1 MFRQNVSRFGLAT
14 HLALAAAL
22 PAALAQFVSVHA
34 LSVSMLWVSLAAWVW
49 MMFEPSVLSGET
61 ISRARSRMFGR
72 MVRDPFVW
80 FMVLAVLFSLI
91 RWLNSGVALFYDAEK
106 SIWSVKEPAMSMM
119 PASSGDAGFL
129 PFATAVVLATV
140 IAGVRHAL
148 GRNARIWFGVAAG
161 AFSAIGGLAAVI
173 SVAFGVEAFK
183 SAALMSFGQPWF
195 SGTAF
200 ALILPVSIACG
211 IEAEERG
218 LTKARLLFAFAVAG
232 NAVAA
237 FVFLPV
243 LLAVGYLLISVVVA
257 AVSLALC
264 RNRAGA
270 AACARAASML
280 AFGIVG
286 AVSAVMVPSYKDIVQ
301 EKMKGINPEK
311 AFTLELADRNEAL
324 QRVSLAMWKDFQWGG
339 VGVGAFKLQAPFYV
353 AKEDWQ
359 VLPPRPEQSS
369 NGYFTLIAER
379 GIVGSLFWLVG
390 IGFLIFAWVAR
401 LAESLEW
408 HRTQEEGRAWVFCL
422 PAVVWA
428 GLAVL
433 VAALA
438 DAWFSSGFPLTALP
452 VCVASAMALAAAS
465 FPKMKRNRAKETK
478 D

>member
-1 MFRQNVSRFGLAT
+1 MFRLNVSRFGLAT

-22 PAALAQFVSVHA
+22 PAALAQFVSVNTLA
-34 LSVSMLWVSLAAWVW
+34 VSMLWVSLFAWIW
-49 MMFEPSVLSGET
+49 MLFEPSVLSGET
-61 ISRARSRMFGR
+61 VSRARSRMLGR

-91 RWLNSGVALFYDAEK
+91 RWLNSGLVLFYDAEK
-106 SIWSVKEPAMSMM
+106 TLWSVKEPVMSMM

-129 PFATAVVLATV
+129 PFAVSIVLATV

-148 GRNARIWFGVAAG
+148 GRNARIWFGVATGSVA
-161 AFSAIGGLAAVI
+161 AIGGLASVI
-173 SVAFGVEAFK
+173 SVALGVETFK
-183 SAALMSFGQPWF
+183 TAALTGFGQPWF
-195 SGTAF
+195 PGTCF
-200 ALILPVSIACG
+200 ALVLPVSIACG

-218 LTKARLLFAFAVAG
+218 LTKTRLLFAFAVAG
-232 NAVAA
+232 NAAAA

-243 LLAVGYLLISVVVA
+243 LLAVGYILISLVVA
-257 AVSLALC
+257 VVSLALC
-264 RNRAGA
+264 KNRAGA

-301 EKMKGINPEK
+301 EKVRGLNVEK
-311 AFTLELADRNEAL
+311 AFPLDLADRNEAL

-359 VLPPRPEQSS
+359 MLPPRPEQSS
-369 NGYFTLIAER
+369 NGYFTLVAER

-390 IGFLIFAWVAR
+390 IGFLLFSWAVR
-401 LAESLEW
+401 LVESLRW
-408 HRTQEEGRAWVFCL
+408 HKTQEEGRAWVLCI
-422 PAVVWA
+422 PSMAWA

-433 VAALA
+433 AAGLA

-452 VCVASAMALAAAS
+452 VCVASAMTLAAAS
-465 FPKMKRNRAKETK
+465 FPKMKRPRAK
-478 D
+478 

>member
-1 MFRQNVSRFGLAT
+1 MFRLNVSRFGLAT

-22 PAALAQFVSVHA
+22 PAALAQFVSAHT
-34 LSVSMLWVSLAAWVW
+34 LSVSMLWISLSAWIWIV
-49 MMFEPSVLSGET
+49 FEPSVLSGET
-61 ISRARSRMFGR
+61 VARARSRVFGR
-72 MVRDPFVW
+72 MIRDPFVW
-80 FMVLAVLFSLI
+80 FMILSVLFAFA

-106 SIWSVKEPAMSMM
+106 TLWSVKEPAMSMM

-129 PFATAVVLATV
+129 PFAVSIVLTTV

-148 GRNARIWFGVAAG
+148 GRNARIWFGVTTG

-173 SVAFGVEAFK
+173 CVAFGVEAFRD
-183 SAALMSFGQPWF
+183 AALTNFSQPCF
-195 SGTAF
+195 AGTAF
-200 ALILPVSIACG
+200 ALILPVLIACG

-237 FVFLPV
+237 FVFLPII
-243 LLAVGYLLISVVVA
+243 LAIGYLMISVVVA
-257 AVSLALC
+257 FASLALC
-264 RNRAGA
+264 KRREGA
-270 AACARAASML
+270 AACARATSML

-286 AVSAVMVPSYKDIVQ
+286 AVSAVMVPSYKNIVQ
-301 EKMKGINPEK
+301 EKMTGLDPEK

-339 VGVGAFKLQAPFYV
+339 VGVGAFKLHAPFYV

-359 VLPPRPEQSS
+359 VLPPRPEQSF

-390 IGFLIFAWVAR
+390 IGVLVFFWVAR
-401 LAESLEW
+401 LVESLKW
-408 HRTQEEGRAWVFCL
+408 HRVQEEGRAWVFCV
-422 PAVVWA
+422 PSVVWA

-433 VAALA
+433 VAGLV
-438 DAWFSSGFPLTALP
+438 DTWFSSGFPLTALP
-452 VCVASAMALAAAS
+452 VCVASAMTLAAAS
-465 FPKMKRNRAKETK
+465 FPKMKRKRAKEMK

>member
-22 PAALAQFVSVHA
+22 PAALAQFVSVHT
-34 LSVSMLWVSLAAWVW
+34 LSVSMLWVSLAAWIWIV
-49 MMFEPSVLSGET
+49 FEPSVLSGET
-61 ISRARSRMFGR
+61 ISSARSRMFGN

-80 FMVLAVLFSLI
+80 FMVLSVLFAFV
-91 RWLNSGVALFYDAEK
+91 RWLNSGVSLFYDAEK
-106 SIWSVKEPAMSMM
+106 ALWSVKEPAMSMM

-129 PFATAVVLATV
+129 PFAVSIALATV
-140 IAGVRHAL
+140 ITGVRHAL
-148 GRNARIWFGVAAG
+148 GRNARIWFGVTVG
-161 AFSAIGGLAAVI
+161 TFSAIGGLAAVI
-173 SVAFGVEAFK
+173 CVAFGVEAFK
-183 SAALMSFGQPWF
+183 AASLVSFGQPWF
-195 SGTAF
+195 SGTSF
-200 ALILPVSIACG
+200 ALILPISIACG

-218 LTKARLLFAFAVAG
+218 LTKTRLLFAFAVAG

-237 FVFLPV
+237 FVLLPV
-243 LLAVGYLLISVVVA
+243 LLAAVYLFISVIVA

-264 RNRAGA
+264 KNRAGV

-280 AFGIVG
+280 SFGVVG
-286 AVSAVMVPSYKDIVQ
+286 AMSAVMVPSYKDIVQ
-301 EKMKGINPEK
+301 EKMKGFDVEK

-339 VGVGAFKLQAPFYV
+339 VGVGAFKLHAPFYV

-379 GIVGSLFWLVG
+379 GIVGSIFWLVG
-390 IGFLIFAWVAR
+390 IGFLLFFWVAR
-401 LAESLEW
+401 LVESLHW
-408 HRTQEEGRAWVFCL
+408 HRTQEEGRAWLFCI
-422 PAVVWA
+422 PSVVWA

-433 VAALA
+433 VAGLA
-438 DAWFSSGFPLTALP
+438 DAWFSSGFTLTALP
-452 VCVASAMALAAAS
+452 VCVASAMVLAAAS
-465 FPKMKRNRAKETK
+465 FPKMKRKRVKEIE